1 MATSR
6 VWFRRLVLGLVGT
19 FIATAAF
26 AGAFPGTRV
35 SYVVRSG
42 YFQAELL
49 ARRVPLDKAREREDL
64 SPSVRAGLDI
74 VEDVKAF
81 GSEMGLARTGNYDTI
96 ALDFDRKMY
105 NISATPALSFE
116 PRTWWF
122 PVVGRVPYLGFFRE
136 EDAIAAGKRLEDE
149 GYEVYRW
156 RIGTY
161 STLGWFRDPLLPG
174 MVNDSAYDI
183 ARLVLHETA
192 HATVWVPGSVAF
204 NETFASFVGDE
215 AAMRYMESRFGAD
228 SKELKQA
235 KDDQEDIFLF
245 RRLQHELYGRL
256 NKVYRDKTLSD
267 EEKLAKKAEI
277 MADFPNVTDAAPLHD
292 KEFYAKATRTGVW
305 NNPRLMQFR
314 TYNSGRDAF
323 EALLAANGGDLLK
336 FMYAVKDVAGEGKD
350 PYAAVRAAAGVT
362 PAAAEGAGEED
373 EGAN

>member
-1 MATSR
+1 
-6 VWFRRLVLGLVGT
+6 
-19 FIATAAF
+19 
-26 AGAFPGTRV
+26 
-35 SYVVRSG
+35 
-42 YFQAELL
+42 
-49 ARRVPLDKAREREDL
+49 
-64 SPSVRAGLDI
+64 
-74 VEDVKAF
+74 
-81 GSEMGLARTGNYDTI
+81 
-96 ALDFDRKMY
+96 
-105 NISATPALSFE
+105 
-116 PRTWWF
+116 
-122 PVVGRVPYLGFFRE
+122 
-136 EDAIAAGKRLEDE
+136 
-149 GYEVYRW
+149 
-156 RIGTY
+156 
-161 STLGWFRDPLLPG
+161 
-174 MVNDSAYDI
+174 
-183 ARLVLHETA
+183 
-192 HATVWVPGSVAF
+192 
-204 NETFASFVGDE
+204 
-215 AAMRYMESRFGAD
+215 MRYMESRFGAD